1 MNHRTFAVA
10 AIAASLSLPLTANAA
25 PRRSSA
31 DSSSDRFSVTT
42 GETVATNRDMVSAEA
57 GFPGFTVGYT
67 HGLNDRFDAGL
78 KLDLLYGFRNTTL
91 ESQFG
96 MGLHAPLRYIASRQ
110 GRMSIML
117 HADPGLDFYTAPGN
131 PPACA
136 AFGIN
141 CAPSSAFGI
150 DLPVGVTV
158 GYQATPEVR
167 VAAGADLPI
176 ILSVSP
182 SPAHLQ
188 IGPLFGG
195 SVEYFFE
202 RQWAVGFNVRFGPQ
216 FYTYSNS
223 SAQLGFV
230 TEATL
235 GYRL

>member
-1 MNHRTFAVA
+1 MNHRTLAAA
-10 AIAASLSLPLTANAA
+10 AIAASLALPLSANAA
-25 PRRSSA
+25 PRRTS
-31 DSSSDRFSVTT
+31 DSGSDRFSVTT

-57 GFPGFTVGYT
+57 GFPGFTFGYT
-67 HGLNDRFDAGL
+67 HGMNDHFDAGL
-78 KLDLLYGFRNTTL
+78 KLDLLYGHRFTTVQ
-91 ESQFG
+91 SQFG
-96 MGLHAPLRYIASRQ
+96 MGLHAPLRIVTYRQ
-110 GRMSIML
+110 NRVSVML

-131 PPACA
+131 PPVCA

-141 CAPSSAFGI
+141 CAPSAAFGI
-150 DLPVGVTV
+150 DLPVGITV

-167 VAAGADLPI
+167 IAAGADLPLI
-176 ILSVSP
+176 FAVSP

-188 IGPLFGG
+188 IGPMFGG
-195 SVEYFFE
+195 AVEYYFE

-216 FYTYSNS
+216 FYTFSNS